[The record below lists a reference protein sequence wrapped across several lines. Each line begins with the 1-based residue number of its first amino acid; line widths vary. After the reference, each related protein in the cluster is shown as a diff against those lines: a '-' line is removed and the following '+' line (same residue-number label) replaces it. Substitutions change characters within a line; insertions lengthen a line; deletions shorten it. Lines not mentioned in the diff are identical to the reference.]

1 MTRKTGHVH
10 YQAPDAQGIARLTL
24 SHPGKLNA
32 LNVRMWHELKGHL
45 QALAAQVA
53 RAENPGA
60 QAPELGQATGD
71 VGAATAPRL
80 PRAIIVSGEGGT
92 FVAGG
97 DIAEFPQFR
106 FQADTLA
113 AFHEEVVAP
122 ALQALLDCDVPLVAQ
137 IDGAC
142 VGGGLEIAACC
153 DLRIC
158 GTSSRFGVPIA
169 KLGFPMAPLEIEIVA
184 RVIGETCLRE
194 LLLEA
199 RVLSAEEAQQRGL
212 VTRIVP
218 DAEVA
223 AEARATAE
231 RIASL
236 SPQAMRLNKRALR
249 RFATTALPSSQRHE
263 RDPHYAYAPSEEH
276 KEGLAAFNEKRA
288 ARFE

>member
-1 MTRKTGHVH
+1 MTTTTRSTGHVRLDPADH
-10 YQAPDAQGIARLTL
+10 QGIARLTL

-32 LNVRMWHELKGHL
+32 LNVRMWREL
-45 QALAAQVA
+45 QALVA
-53 RAENPGA
+53 GLTAPGA
-60 QAPELGQATGD
+60 RP
-71 VGAATAPRL
+71 
-80 PRAIIVSGEGGT
+80 PRALIVCGEGGT

-97 DIAEFPQFR
+97 DIEEFPQFR
-106 FQADTLA
+106 FNADTLA

-158 GTSSRFGVPIA
+158 GASSRFGVPIA
-169 KLGFPMAPLEIEIVA
+169 KLGFPMAPLEVEIVA

-199 RVLSAEEAQQRGL
+199 RVLDAQEARARGL

-218 DAEVA
+218 DAQVA
-223 AEARATAE
+223 AEALATAE
-231 RIASL
+231 RIAAL

-249 RFATTALPSSQRHE
+249 RFAAVGLPASARPE
-263 RDPHYAYAPSEEH
+263 REAHYAYAPSDEH
-276 KEGLAAFNEKRA
+276 REGLAAFNERRP
-288 ARFE
+288 ARFD